1 MNSAR
6 GSIHLEDA
14 PILEHRAFAGN
25 QHIIR
30 VAAPA
35 AAARATPGSFAHLAC
50 DPSVPMRRPLS
61 IMRADAAGG
70 WLEFLYKPVGVGL
83 AKLAQRKVG
92 ERLSVLAPIGNGF
105 ALDAGR
111 PRVLAIGG
119 GVGIPPMV
127 FLAEV
132 LRQDKRFELVVL
144 MGSELPFPFSLVG
157 SKLDVGVAAPG
168 ATHGL
173 ELLEQWRV
181 PSRLASNAGI
191 PGAYAGYVTEL
202 ARNVLAAQ
210 SQKAL
215 SATQIVACGPEPMLR
230 AAAKLARSVSLPCHV
245 ALEEFMACGL
255 GGCAGCTVLV
265 RTPDGDAM
273 KKVCVD
279 GPVFDAATVYGLM
292 SDRG

>member
-1 MNSAR
+1 
-6 GSIHLEDA
+6 
-14 PILEHRAFAGN
+14 
-25 QHIIR
+25 
-30 VAAPA
+30 
-35 AAARATPGSFAHLAC
+35 
-50 DPSVPMRRPLS
+50 
-61 IMRADAAGG
+61 
-70 WLEFLYKPVGVGL
+70 
-83 AKLAQRKVG
+83 
-92 ERLSVLAPIGNGF
+92 
-105 ALDAGR
+105 
-111 PRVLAIGG
+111 
-119 GVGIPPMV
+119 
-127 FLAEV
+127 
-132 LRQDKRFELVVL
+132 

-202 ARNVLAAQ
+202 ARSVLAAQ
-210 SQKAL
+210 SPEAL
-215 SATQIVACGPEPMLR
+215 STTQIVACGPEPMLR
-230 AAAKLARSVSLPCHV
+230 AAAKLARSVGLPCHV

-279 GPVFDAATVYGLM
+279 GPVFDAATVYGLNR
-292 SDRG
+292 S

>member
-1 MNSAR
+1 VNSAR
-6 GSIHLEDA
+6 GSIHLEEGE
-14 PILEHRAFAGN
+14 ILEHRAFAGN

-35 AAARATPGSFAHLAC
+35 AAARATPGSFAHVTC
-50 DPSVPMRRPLS
+50 DPTVPLRRPLS
-61 IMRADAAGG
+61 IMRADAAAG
-70 WLEFLYKPVGVGL
+70 WLEFLYKPVGAGL
-83 AKLAQRKVG
+83 AKLARRKVG

-105 ALDAGR
+105 TLDPAR

-127 FLAEV
+127 FLAQV
-132 LRQDKRFELVVL
+132 LRQNELFELVVL
-144 MGSELPFPFSLVG
+144 MGSELPFPFTLVG

-191 PGAYAGYVTEL
+191 SGAYAGYVTEL
-202 ARNVLAAQ
+202 ARLVLGAR
-210 SQKAL
+210 SQETL
-215 SATQIVACGPEPMLR
+215 GATQIVACGPEPMLR
-230 AAAKLARSVSLPCHV
+230 AAAKLTASVGLPCQV
-245 ALEEFMACGL
+245 ALEEFMACGV

-265 RTPDGDAM
+265 QTPDGDAM

-279 GPVFDAATVYGLM
+279 GPVFDAATVYGLT
-292 SDRG
+292 DRG

>member
-6 GSIHLEDA
+6 GSIHLEEA
-14 PILEHRAFAGN
+14 VILEHRAFAGN

-30 VAAPA
+30 VAAPG
-35 AAARATPGSFAHLAC
+35 AAARATPGSFAHITC
-50 DPSVPMRRPLS
+50 DPTVPMRRPLS

-83 AKLAQRKVG
+83 AKLTQRKVG
-92 ERLSVLAPIGNGF
+92 ERLSVLAPIGHGF
-105 ALDAGR
+105 ALDAAR

-132 LRQDKRFELVVL
+132 LRQNKRFAPVVL
-144 MGSELPFPFSLVG
+144 MGSELPFPFTLVA

-168 ATHGL
+168 ASHGL

-191 PGAYAGYVTEL
+191 AGAYAGYVTEL
-202 ARNVLAAQ
+202 ARLVLGAGT
-210 SQKAL
+210 KEAL
-215 SATQIVACGPEPMLR
+215 RATQVVACGPEPMLR
-230 AAAKLARSVSLPCHV
+230 AAAKLAASFGLPCQV
-245 ALEEFMACGL
+245 ALEEFMACGV

-279 GPVFDAATVYGLM
+279 GPVFDAATVYGLA
-292 SDRG
+292 DRG